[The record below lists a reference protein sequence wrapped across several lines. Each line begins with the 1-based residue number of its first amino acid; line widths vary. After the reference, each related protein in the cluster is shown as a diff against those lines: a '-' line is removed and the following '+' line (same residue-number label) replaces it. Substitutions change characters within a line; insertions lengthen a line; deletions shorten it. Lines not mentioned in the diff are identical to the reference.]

1 MARTSLPDREPHRTL
16 LCRRAC
22 FKDEQFVHQDPT
34 HHHFIS
40 LPLHLECADLVI
52 SDEEVIAQGNVI
64 DGIFAFEVINPTSRA
79 VYRLKSLHGSG
90 NDWARSGRYFRMHEL
105 ATSASRAEIRMAR
118 TPDQELVLIER
129 VCSGETQL
137 FYELICPYKRRV
149 YVAAASVLQNEA
161 DAEDAAQEA
170 FLKAFV
176 QLYSFRRE
184 SKFSTWLIQ
193 IAVNEARTKRRK
205 DHRFLYDSIDE
216 KAEDEEGDYCPK
228 DFADWRDTPSENLQ
242 RAELRTALRN
252 AIASLVPSYREVFV
266 MRDIQNLSIAETAEV
281 LQISQAAVKTRLLR
295 ARLKVRDA
303 LAPGLDS
310 AWSSGDGS
318 WREVRPW

>member
-1 MARTSLPDREPHRTL
+1 MH
-16 LCRRAC
+16 
-22 FKDEQFVHQDPT
+22 QF
-34 HHHFIS
+34 
-40 LPLHLECADLVI
+40 
-52 SDEEVIAQGNVI
+52 
-64 DGIFAFEVINPTSRA
+64 
-79 VYRLKSLHGSG
+79 
-90 NDWARSGRYFRMHEL
+90 
-105 ATSASRAEIRMAR
+105 ATSASRTEIRMAR

-137 FYELICPYKRRV
+137 FYELICPYQRRV

-161 DAEDAAQEA
+161 DAEEAAQEA

-205 DHRFLYDSIDE
+205 NHSYLYDSIDE
-216 KAEDEEGDYCPK
+216 KAEDDAGDYCPK

-281 LQISQAAVKTRLLR
+281 LQISQALVKTRLLR

-303 LAPGLDS
+303 LAPGLDG